1 MLPAMRRLA
10 AFLVRWAL
18 SALVLMGAVAFVSG
32 ENPANTFGRAAVI
45 SVVLSVAYYVTLARF
60 LWFLFLP
67 WLLYVGFWLLTIM
80 GAYDVGFFQ
89 ALVVAVACSVISWG
103 VEKLFG
109 VRTFRK
115 E

>member
-1 MLPAMRRLA
+1 MRRLA

-18 SALVLMGAVAFVSG
+18 SAATLMGAVALVSG
-32 ENPANTFGRAAVI
+32 ENPLNTFGRAAVV

-60 LWFLFLP
+60 LSFLLLP
-67 WLLYVGFWLLTIM
+67 WLLYVAFWLVTIV
-80 GAYDVGFFQ
+80 GAYDVGFLG
-89 ALVVAVACSVISWG
+89 ALVVAVACSIISWA

-109 VRTFRK
+109 VKTFRK